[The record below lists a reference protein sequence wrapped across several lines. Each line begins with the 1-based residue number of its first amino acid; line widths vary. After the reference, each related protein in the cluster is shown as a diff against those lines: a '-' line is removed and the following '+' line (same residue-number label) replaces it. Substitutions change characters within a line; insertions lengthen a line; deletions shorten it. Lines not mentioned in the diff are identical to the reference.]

1 MKLKIRNGKKYVF
14 EFLSIFVAVISA
26 FALNN
31 WNDNRRD
38 KMAESK
44 ILLEIQNGLE
54 KDQKDIEINIFG
66 HQQGLDAASFWRN
79 LITHESSEN
88 DSLSYHYLNL
98 TRDFISV
105 QNTSGYETLKS
116 RGFELIE
123 NDSLR
128 SRIISLYEFDYQTL
142 RKLEEDYS
150 EIQFQENYFKD
161 FNEVIAPYFIFDKKG
176 NILGMQTPIHVSQSE
191 KKILLSYLWKID
203 LNRRFIMRLYQ
214 QVQLNIKALKEEI
227 EGELNIP

>member
-1 MKLKIRNGKKYVF
+1 MRKRNWKKYSF

-38 KMAESK
+38 ARAESK
-44 ILLEIQNGLE
+44 ILLEIHNGLE
-54 KDQKDIEINIFG
+54 KDQQDIEINMMG
-66 HQQGLDAASFWRN
+66 HRQGLSASKFWRKILQN
-79 LITHESSEN
+79 NAQNH
-88 DSLSYHYLNL
+88 DSLNQHYLNL

-128 SRIISLYEFDYQTL
+128 SDIISLYEFDYQTL
-142 RKLEEDYS
+142 RKLEEDYY
-150 EIQFQENYFKD
+150 ELQFQQNYFME
-161 FNEVIAPYFIFDKKG
+161 FNRAVTPYFNFDEQG
-176 NILGMQTPIHVSQSE
+176 NILGIKTPVHLSPSE
-191 KKILLSYLWKID
+191 KKII
-203 LNRRFIMRLYQ
+203 I
-214 QVQLNIKALKEEI
+214 QLPVEN
-227 EGELNIP
+227 